1 MRQPII
7 DSHVHFWDPNHLN
20 YNWLADLPAI
30 NKPFLPADLVAQTE
44 DLNVEQVVFVQ
55 AGGDPAEW
63 LQEVDWVTQ
72 LAQAEPRIAGIVAF
86 APLELVDEARAALRE
101 LRQRPLVKG
110 VRRLIQSEP
119 LGFAT
124 QPDFVAGV
132 QALAEYDLSF
142 DICIYHPQLGDVLQ
156 LVAQCPQVRFVLDH
170 LGKPDAKT
178 PLFEP
183 WREQITTLAQFPNV
197 WCKLSGLVTEAHHA
211 HWTRQG
217 LRPFIGH
224 IIHSFGPN
232 RILYGGDWPVSLL
245 AATYREWIETLRW
258 ATADL
263 TPADQHKLFY
273 ENARVFYGL

>member
-1 MRQPII
+1 MTQPII

-20 YNWLADLPAI
+20 YDWLADLPAI
-30 NKPFLPADLVAQTE
+30 NKPFLPADLVAQAG

-63 LQEVDWVTQ
+63 LQEVEWVTQ
-72 LAQAEPRIAGIVAF
+72 LAQAEPRIAGIVAL
-86 APLELVDEARAALRE
+86 APLELVDEARVALRE
-101 LRQRPLVKG
+101 LGQRPLVKG

-119 LGFAT
+119 LGFCL

-132 QALAEYDLSF
+132 QALAAYDLSF
-142 DICIYHPQLGDVLQ
+142 DICILHHQLGDVLQ

-183 WREQITTLAQFPNV
+183 WREQITVLAQFPNV
-197 WCKLSGLVTEAHHA
+197 CCKLSGLVTEAHHRA
-211 HWTRQG
+211 WTRKG
-217 LRPFIGH
+217 IRPFIQH
-224 IIHSFGPN
+224 IIHSFGTE
-232 RILYGGDWPVSLL
+232 RIMYGGDWPVSLL

-263 TPADQHKLFY
+263 TPAEQHKLFY